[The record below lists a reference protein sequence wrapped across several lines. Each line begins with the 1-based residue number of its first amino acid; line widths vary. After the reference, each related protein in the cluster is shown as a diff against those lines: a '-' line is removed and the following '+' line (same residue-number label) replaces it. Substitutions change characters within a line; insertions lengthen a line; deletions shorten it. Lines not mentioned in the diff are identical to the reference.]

1 MSCFCRSIDR
11 KDISWHQCILHYF
24 HFQKDNSKQMSKLCP
39 TCTSVCDL
47 CPNGLYWEQ
56 DSRFGLYD
64 AALVQGICTTRT
76 IPFLMYCLL
85 SGIFILQSALLKYFA
100 FDGIQI
106 CRNYPTISHKIM
118 IYNHNYCLVDLLSL
132 MALNMT

>member
-1 MSCFCRSIDR
+1 MNNLHIVEGCISRILLFLYVCMNCFCKSIDR
-11 KDISWHQCILHYF
+11 KDISWHQCIFHYF
-24 HFQKDNSKQMSKLCP
+24 HFPKDNSKQMSKLCP

-85 SGIFILQSALLKYFA
+85 SCIFILMKTKTKQTPF
-100 FDGIQI
+100 
-106 CRNYPTISHKIM
+106 
-118 IYNHNYCLVDLLSL
+118 LLSY
-132 MALNMT
+132 NNPHN